1 MALAGRVAHIQAV
14 HINWLSISWQLLGPW
29 QLRYTLNW
37 MHTHTLIYSPQC
49 SCITARYMRQTNVA
63 LTQLNSQRQ
72 LNFEIAFIKPLESNN
87 QPDSTQCQPKTDRGR
102 GERKRERQRGSERE
116 GDEGKEALTLKAA
129 AANVS

>member
-37 MHTHTLIYSPQC
+37 MHTHTLIYLPHC

-87 QPDSTQCQPKTDRGR
+87 QPDSTQCQPKTDT
-102 GERKRERQRGSERE
+102 ERKREREIERE
-116 GDEGKEALTLKAA
+116 TETDEGKEALTLKAA